1 MKRMNKGEL
10 ARQNFLSGLGCTQ
23 AVAAAFADEMG
34 LDEEL
39 VKRQTIGFGAGM
51 GRLREVCGTVSAMTY
66 VLSSLY
72 ADEGKAAVYA
82 MVQEV
87 EGEFKIHNGSI
98 VCRELLGLGAGAVSP
113 PTPDAR
119 TAEYYKKRPCPELC
133 RLAADI
139 LADFIAKK
147 EQAGK

>member
-1 MKRMNKGEL
+1 MKQTNKGEL

-23 AVAAAFADEMG
+23 AVATAFADEMG

-51 GRLREVCGTVSAMTY
+51 GRLREVCGTISGMTY

-87 EGEFKIHNGSI
+87 AGEFKRLNGSI

-119 TAEYYKKRPCPELC
+119 TAESYKKRPCPELC